1 MFKPIEIKDIIDKE
15 HQTRLYDAVTD
26 IKFDW
31 HFLEDATYEK
41 VHELDQSTP
50 SFGHL
55 LFHNGQA
62 QSDYFKEFESLL
74 DDILKKSNM
83 TMTSLLRMRLGFLLN
98 TKYIFPGMMYKY
110 NTPHVDY
117 NQEHFTAVYY
127 LNDADGETVVFHE
140 LEQVEKFH
148 PMHKCM
154 PEQGKVLIFN
164 GKHYHAS
171 TCPKLFTKRIAL
183 TINFTGSYN
192 E

>member
-1 MFKPIEIKDIIDKE
+1 MFEPIEIKDVVEKE
-15 HQTRLYDAVTD
+15 YQEELYNLVTD
-26 IKFDW
+26 INFDW

-41 VHELDQSTP
+41 AHELDSSTP

-55 LFHNGQA
+55 LYHNEQETSKHYGN
-62 QSDYFKEFESLL
+62 FKSLL
-74 DDILKKSNM
+74 DNILSKSNM
-83 TMTSLLRMRLGFLLN
+83 SMTNLLRMRLGFLLN
-98 TKYIFPGMMYKY
+98 TKYVFPGMIYKY

-127 LNDADGETVVFHE
+127 LNEADGETVIFHE
-140 LEQVEKFH
+140 LEKKEKFH
-148 PMHKCM
+148 PMHRCM

-183 TINFTGSYN
+183 TINFVGSYN
-192 E
+192 G